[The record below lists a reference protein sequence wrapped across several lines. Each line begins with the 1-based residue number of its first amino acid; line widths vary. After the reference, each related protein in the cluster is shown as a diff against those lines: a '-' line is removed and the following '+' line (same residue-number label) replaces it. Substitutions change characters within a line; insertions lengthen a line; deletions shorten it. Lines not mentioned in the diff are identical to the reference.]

1 MTDHDPA
8 QRPPR
13 DFPTTADLPPAGA
26 WLEAL
31 GMILDEISG
40 TRVTAHLDLGPQH
53 HTPWGVVHGGI
64 YPPLIES
71 VACVGA
77 SAAVFEREE
86 FANRELLALE
96 NGGRG
101 ADTGDALDEGGVDAT
116 MDDAPRGVVLGAE
129 VEMSCHPRATDL
141 IEDHP
146 ECFKPGAG
154 RRQVGGGGEVPRWA
168 LSRVVVCHR
177 CPLSLTRSVGGPPG

>member
-64 YPPLIES
+64 YTTLIES
-71 VACVGA
+71 VASVGA

-86 FANRELLALE
+86 FAV
-96 NGGRG
+96 
-101 ADTGDALDEGGVDAT
+101 GVNN
-116 MDDAPRGVVLGAE
+116 
-129 VEMSCHPRATDL
+129 ATDFL
-141 IEDHP
+141 RSMR
-146 ECFKPGAG
+146 AG
-154 RRQVGGGGEVPRWA
+154 RVDIVAEPVIQGRVQQLWQVTVTRHDDGKAIAQGRVRLQNVPLA
-168 LSRVVVCHR
+168 Q
-177 CPLSLTRSVGGPPG
+177 PQ

>member
-64 YPPLIES
+64 YTTLIQIVAS
-71 VACVGA
+71 VCS
-77 SAAVFEREE
+77 SAPFFEREDL
-86 FANRELLALE
+86 AVSVYNASYYLPYMLCVCELFIS
-96 NGGRG
+96 
-101 ADTGDALDEGGVDAT
+101 D
-116 MDDAPRGVVLGAE
+116 
-129 VEMSCHPRATDL
+129 
-141 IEDHP
+141 
-146 ECFKPGAG
+146 PG
-154 RRQVGGGGEVPRWA
+154 
-168 LSRVVVCHR
+168 L
-177 CPLSLTRSVGGPPG
+177 